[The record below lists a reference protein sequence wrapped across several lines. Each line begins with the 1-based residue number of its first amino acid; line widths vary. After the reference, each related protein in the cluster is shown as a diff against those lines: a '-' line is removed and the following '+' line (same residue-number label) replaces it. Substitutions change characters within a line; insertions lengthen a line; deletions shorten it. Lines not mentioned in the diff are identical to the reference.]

1 MVTPPTRRLGG
12 GAQTHEGRPSET
24 EARRNPS
31 TGAAIVMNFN
41 RGLLALGAITLLAS
55 VFVAFTPL
63 ANVLGNRLAIAEAL
77 APADAIVVLG
87 SGISTEGELSRP
99 SLKRTI
105 RGIELFQLGYSPVL
119 LLLGPARFEGYPSEA
134 EVRRRLARTMGLDPG
149 GIMTEANGLTT
160 RDEAR
165 LSRERLFPLGIETVL
180 LVTEGQ
186 HLIRAVRLFENQGFQ
201 VYPAPAN
208 DYSTQP
214 TGPRGRIALMKRILE
229 EQAARI
235 YYRLAGYL

>member
-12 GAQTHEGRPSET
+12 GAQNHEGSPNTTQSREC
-24 EARRNPS
+24 PS
-31 TGAAIVMNFN
+31 TASHIFMNFD
-41 RGLLALGAITLLAS
+41 RGLLALGTVTLLAS

-63 ANVLGNRLAIAEAL
+63 ANVLGNRLAISEQL
-77 APADAIVVLG
+77 APAEAIVVLG
-87 SGISTEGELSRP
+87 AGISTEGELSRP

-134 EVRRRLARTMGLDPG
+134 EIRRRLARTMGLDPG
-149 GIMTEANGLTT
+149 GVMTEANGLNT

-165 LSRERLFPLGIETVL
+165 LSRERLFPLGIETIL

-186 HLIRAVRLFENQGFQ
+186 HLIRAVRLFENEGFQ
-201 VYPAPAN
+201 VYPAPAD
-208 DYSTQP
+208 DYSIQP
-214 TGPRGRIALMKRILE
+214 TGPGGRIALMKRILE